1 MGIYSEKLLSQLTCN
16 ITQNTTKLEQ
26 LKLSINL
33 KNIKDQVNQI
43 EPAKLI
49 SPITELFSTNALTDN
64 TSSNNSNSNGFE

>member
-1 MGIYSEKLLSQLTCN
+1 
-16 ITQNTTKLEQ
+16 LEQ